1 MYGCT
6 VLSGIACILVRAR
19 ARRSARLLPAA
30 AAALVLVLEET
41 NTAECYLNAFYRF
54 EITPALSKS
63 SLKYLW
69 IVDNIKQSKGMRPSV
84 TILKALFLNSIL

>member
-1 MYGCT
+1 MYGVCT
-6 VLSGIACILVRAR
+6 DVRCCPVLLVRAR
-19 ARRSARLLPAA
+19 ASLGSLL

-54 EITPALSKS
+54 EITPAFSKS
-63 SLKYLW
+63 SLQYLW
-69 IVDNIKQSKGMRPSV
+69 IVDNIKQSKGMTPSV

>member
-1 MYGCT
+1 LYSC
-6 VLSGIACILVRAR
+6 AR
-19 ARRSARLLPAA
+19 ARRSARLLLLLL

-54 EITPALSKS
+54 EITPAFSKS
-63 SLKYLW
+63 SLQYLW
-69 IVDNIKQSKGMRPSV
+69 IVDNIKQSKGMTPSV